1 MNITVKRGTE
11 VLNAVAPVDLQIH
24 RGEEMDSGTIEYY
37 SIEQTQIIDNIEKAL
52 AQYSVTIGTKTYD
65 FIGVESRAL
74 VKITEKSVLGLTDK
88 GLYKSSV
95 SLVEPTKLL
104 QGVMVDGFAVT
115 QPDPP
120 TKTLHDVITR
130 VLAHTPFDNPTY
142 SLTADTTVVNIL
154 KATISP
160 EFRWNTQT
168 TLYEVLK
175 DIGSVVDALPR
186 LTKGTSGDFTVV
198 TYDFINADGKAATLV
213 TGAENAQGE
222 SIAES
227 DYNSALS
234 AVVENLQEE

>member
-1 MNITVKRGTE
+1 MNIIVKRGTE
-11 VLNAVAPVDLQIH
+11 TLKAVAPVDIQLH
-24 RGEEMDSGTIEYY
+24 LGEELDSGTVEYY
-37 SIEQTQIIDNIEKAL
+37 SKETLHTTDNIEKAL
-52 AQYSVTIGTKTYD
+52 AQYSVMIGAVTYY

-74 VKITEKSVLGLTDK
+74 VKILTKPVLGVGGE
-88 GLYKSSV
+88 GLYKTSV

-104 QGVMVDGFAVT
+104 QGVMADGFAVT

-120 TKTLHDVITR
+120 TKTLHDVVTR

-142 SLTADTTVVNIL
+142 SLTTDTTVVNVL

-168 TLYEVLK
+168 TLYEILK
-175 DIGSVVDALPR
+175 DIGTVIDALPR
-186 LTKGTSGDFTVV
+186 LTKGINGDFTVV
-198 TYDFINADGKAATLV
+198 TYDFINADGNTATIE
-213 TGAENAQGE
+213 TGAENAIGE
-222 SIAES
+222 SISES